1 MPFLNQLRLRV
12 FAVLAGVI
20 TAVVAALSLTAWPAV
35 PVIGVAILTAAAL
48 VNGMTARLNEPTC
61 AGCGRD
67 LAGQES
73 GEYGVICPECGAITL
88 MPSEQVDR
96 QVHKLGDTAG
106 DESAAKRT
114 NRRA

>member
-20 TAVVAALSLTAWPAV
+20 TAVVATISLTAWPAV

-61 AGCGRD
+61 VGCGRD
-67 LAGQES
+67 MAGQAS
-73 GEYGVICPECGAITL
+73 GEYGAVCPDCGAITQ
-88 MPSEQVDR
+88 MPSETVD
-96 QVHKLGDTAG
+96 GPD
-106 DESAAKRT
+106 AASKRASQ
-114 NRRA
+114 RA